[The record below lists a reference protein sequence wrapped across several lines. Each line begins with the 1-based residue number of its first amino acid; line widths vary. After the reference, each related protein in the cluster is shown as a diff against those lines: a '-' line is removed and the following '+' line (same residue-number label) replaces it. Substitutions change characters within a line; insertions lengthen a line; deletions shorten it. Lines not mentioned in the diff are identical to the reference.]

1 MDVVQVASTYTAAV
15 EHASAENVRAR
26 SVTRHVRIDIVASTL
41 TVNSA
46 SGPGMTAR
54 TLDLTAC
61 VAAEVDPVQC
71 SIVSGRLAARAPE
84 TQCTTQ
90 LCAFFD
96 PFLYNC

>member
-1 MDVVQVASTYTAAV
+1 MVATYTAAV
-15 EHASAENVRAR
+15 ERASAENVRAR
-26 SVTRHVRIDIVASTL
+26 SVTRHVRIDIDASTL
-41 TVNSA
+41 TVTSA
-46 SGPGMTAR
+46 SGRGMNAR

-90 LCAFFD
+90 LCSFFD
-96 PFLYNC
+96 PCLYNC